1 MNDCIGMNA
10 IRPRISSIKNDSK
23 KAPSQSIGIYKKNV
37 VYDHIICIDSWP
49 KKKKKRKPA
58 PMWWTKKAKRGYR
71 S

>member
-37 VYDHIICIDSWP
+37 VYDHIISIDSWP
-49 KKKKKRKPA
+49 KKEKEKK
-58 PMWWTKKAKRGYR
+58 TSTNEVDKKSKEGI
-71 S
+71 

>member
-49 KKKKKRKPA
+49 KKEKEKK
-58 PMWWTKKAKRGYR
+58 TSTNVVDKKSKEGI
-71 S
+71 